1 MAGLPPAGVYGVIA
15 LLAALE
21 NIFPPVPADS
31 AVALGAFL
39 AGHGGTVSMLGVF
52 FATWIPNVASA
63 IGTYWVARTVGRGF
77 VESPAGRRLL
87 PQHAMVAI
95 DRAYQRHHVWGI
107 FVSRFLPGYRAVV
120 PPFAGVVGIGAF
132 RALAPVVVAS
142 GIWYGFLVWLAHRV
156 GQNWYAVQHAVK
168 HVSSWLA
175 AAALAV
181 TAALVVLAI
190 RWRWRHARHD
200 P

>member
-1 MAGLPPAGVYGVIA
+1 MIA

-39 AGHGGTVSMLGVF
+39 AGQGGSVTMLGIF

-63 IGTYWVARTVGRGF
+63 IGTYWVARTAGRAF
-77 VESPAGRRLL
+77 AESRAGRRLL
-87 PQHAMVAI
+87 HP
-95 DRAYQRHHVWGI
+95 RALRALERTYQRHHTWGI
-107 FVSRFLPGYRAVV
+107 FVSRFLPGFRAVV

-142 GIWYGFLVWLAHRV
+142 GLWYGFLVWLAHRI
-156 GQNWYAVQHAVK
+156 GQNWYAVRHALQHL
-168 HVSSWLA
+168 SWGLGAATLA
-175 AAALAV
+175 AAALLGW
-181 TAALVVLAI
+181 AAL
-190 RWRWRHARHD
+190 RWRRRHLRREA
-200 P
+200 